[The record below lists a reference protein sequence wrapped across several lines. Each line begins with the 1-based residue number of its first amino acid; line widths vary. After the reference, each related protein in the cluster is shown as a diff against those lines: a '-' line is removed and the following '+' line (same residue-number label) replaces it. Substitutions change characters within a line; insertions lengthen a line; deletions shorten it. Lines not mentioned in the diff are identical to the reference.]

1 MITRPEP
8 PSPGQAAAA
17 PRAGGFTLIEL
28 LVVIAIIAL
37 LIALLMPAVQGA
49 REAARRI
56 QCSNNL
62 KQIGL
67 ALSGHVAHHEAFPH
81 SVAYDN
87 PHDGNPGPPDR
98 NGRGWILSIL
108 PYLEQQ
114 SLFDRFTRGDC
125 FAGSNSSGGLWKA
138 GCRELMQ
145 LQTAT
150 LHCPSDSGVVAL
162 STNQDQWDGIP
173 VAQTSYKGV
182 IGDTRMGGAHTGSP
196 DCHTRTKCPGMF
208 WRHTWF
214 SPIRPASIRD
224 GLSNTFAVGED
235 VVAANH
241 HSVAYYSDGD
251 YSSCH
256 APLNYFPQ
264 PPAPNHWPS
273 VMSFRSLH
281 PGGAHFCFADGSVHY
296 VSESIDLAVYQ
307 GLSTKAGR
315 ETVSL
320 SP

>member
-1 MITRPEP
+1 MPDHPPRRLDRSPSSLEP
-8 PSPGQAAAA
+8 PRGM
-17 PRAGGFTLIEL
+17 TLVEL

-37 LIALLMPAVQGA
+37 LVALLLPAVQGA
-49 REAARRI
+49 REAARRL

-62 KQIGL
+62 KQLGI
-67 ALSGHVAHHEAFPH
+67 AIAGHIAHREAFPH
-81 SVAYDN
+81 SVAYDG
-87 PHDGNPGPPDR
+87 PTDGNPGPPDR
-98 NGRGWILSIL
+98 NGQGWILGIL

-114 SLFDRFTRGDC
+114 PLFDRFVAGGC
-125 FAGSNSSGGLWKA
+125 FAGSSPSGGLWKP

-150 LHCPSDSGVVAL
+150 LHCPSDADVVGL
-162 STNQDQWDGIP
+162 STSQYQWIGIP
-173 VAQTSYKGV
+173 VCQTSYKGV
-182 IGDTRMGGAHTGSP
+182 IGDTRMGSAHTGSP
-196 DCHTRTKCPGMF
+196 DCHTRTKCPGLF

-214 SPIRPASIRD
+214 SPISPANVRD

-241 HSVAYYSDGD
+241 HSVAYYANGD

-264 PPAPNHWPS
+264 PPTPDHWPS

-281 PGGAHFCFADGSVHY
+281 PGGAHFCFADGSVHH
-296 VSESIDLAVYQ
+296 VSETIDLTIYQ
-307 GLSTKAGR
+307 GLSTKAGQ

>member
-1 MITRPEP
+1 MPDHPPRSPDRSPSSLNRPR
-8 PSPGQAAAA
+8 GM
-17 PRAGGFTLIEL
+17 TLVEL

-37 LIALLMPAVQGA
+37 LVALLLPAVQGA
-49 REAARRI
+49 REAARRL

-62 KQIGL
+62 KQLGI
-67 ALSGHVAHHEAFPH
+67 AIAGHIAHREAFPH
-81 SVAYDN
+81 SVAYDG
-87 PHDGNPGPPDR
+87 PTDGNPGPPDR
-98 NGRGWILSIL
+98 NGQGWILAIL

-114 SLFDRFTRGDC
+114 PLFDRFAAGGC
-125 FAGSNSSGGLWKA
+125 FAGSSPSGGLWKP

-150 LHCPSDSGVVAL
+150 LHCPSDADVVGL
-162 STNQDQWDGIP
+162 STSQYQWIGIP
-173 VAQTSYKGV
+173 VCQTSYKGV
-182 IGDTRMGGAHTGSP
+182 IGDTRMGSAHTGSP
-196 DCHTRTKCPGMF
+196 DCHTRTKCPGLF

-214 SPIRPASIRD
+214 SPISPASVRD

-241 HSVAYYSDGD
+241 HSVAYYANGD

-264 PPAPNHWPS
+264 PPTPDHWPS

-281 PGGAHFCFADGSVHY
+281 PGGAHFCFADGSVHH
-296 VSESIDLAVYQ
+296 VSETIDLTIYQ
-307 GLSTKAGR
+307 GLSTKAGQ

>member
-1 MITRPEP
+1 MSRSTEPLSPRPT
-8 PSPGQAAAA
+8 AAGVGS
-17 PRAGGFTLIEL
+17 RGFTLVEM

-37 LIALLMPAVQGA
+37 LIALLLPAVQGV
-49 REAARRI
+49 RESARRV

-67 ALSGHVAHHEAFPH
+67 ALSGHVVHHEAFPH

-87 PHDGNPGPPDR
+87 PNDGNSGPPDR

-114 SLFDRFTRGDC
+114 PLFDGFTKGAC
-125 FAGSNSSGGLWKA
+125 FTGSHSSGGLWKA

-145 LQTAT
+145 LQTVT
-150 LHCPSDSGVVAL
+150 LHCPSDSGVLAL
-162 STNQDQWDGIP
+162 STNQYQWSGIP

-182 IGDTRMGGAHTGSP
+182 IGDTQMGGAHTGSP

-214 SPIRPASIRD
+214 SPITPASIRD

-241 HSVAYYSDGD
+241 HSVAYYANGD

-296 VSESIDLAVYQ
+296 VSESIELAVYQ
-307 GLSTKAGR
+307 GPSTKAGR